1 MPEPA
6 ASGAILKLLRPNRS
20 AVVLAWVLGIFL
32 LMPVYAFAQ
41 PEAPGYQVERVERFT
56 SATAGQVLTVTNPFG
71 DVFARFGGYEGA
83 VEARAVIQQFEAEG
97 PRLVIVLED
106 TPRGPVL
113 RVGTLSSD
121 GKTLDLEPVKGQKKR
136 ADLVIF
142 VPQGTRLEVTTLD
155 GRVEARGLKSDLRV
169 RTRAG
174 GVSVRSVQGNLDL
187 ASEAGSILA
196 TPELEER
203 SEVQR
208 FTTGQGDISLIL
220 PQDGAFTVS
229 ASTTGWLSTD
239 FSLEIER
246 DPAEVTRRRGR
257 GKNGAGRTQLEVTSQ
272 SGHLRL
278 QVRPGGTAG
287 GQLP

>member
-1 MPEPA
+1 M
-6 ASGAILKLLRPNRS
+6 LKLLRPVRS
-20 AVVLAWVLGIFL
+20 FVALAGVLGTFL
-32 LMPVYAFAQ
+32 LVPGDAFAQ
-41 PEAPGYQVERVERFT
+41 PESPGYQVERVERFV
-56 SATAGQVLTVTNPFG
+56 SVAAGQVLSVTNPFG
-71 DVFARFGGYEGA
+71 DVSARFGGYEGA

-97 PRLVIVLED
+97 PRLVMVIGD
-106 TPRGPVL
+106 TSRGPVV
-113 RVGTLSSD
+113 RVGTLGAD

-142 VPQGTRLEVTTLD
+142 VPQGARLEVTTLE

-196 TPELEER
+196 TPELEAR
-203 SEVQR
+203 TEVQR

-239 FSLEIER
+239 FSLAIER
-246 DPAEVTRRRGR
+246 DPADVTRRRGR

-278 QVRPGGTAG
+278 QVRPGVPAG
-287 GQLP
+287 SQPP

>member
-1 MPEPA
+1 MLEP
-6 ASGAILKLLRPNRS
+6 LRPVRS
-20 AVVLAWVLGIFL
+20 FVALAGVLGTFL
-32 LMPVYAFAQ
+32 LVPGDAFAQ
-41 PEAPGYQVERVERFT
+41 PGAPGYQVERVERFA
-56 SATAGQVLTVTNPFG
+56 SVAAGQVLTVTNPFG
-71 DVFARFGGYEGA
+71 DVSARFGGYEGA

-97 PRLVIVLED
+97 PRLVMALED
-106 TPRGPVL
+106 SPRGFVV
-113 RVGTLSSD
+113 RVGMLGAD

-142 VPQGTRLEVTTLD
+142 VPQGARLEVTTLE

-196 TPELEER
+196 TPELEGR
-203 SEVQR
+203 TEVQR
-208 FTTGQGDISLIL
+208 FTTVQGDIRLIL

-239 FSLEIER
+239 FSLAIER
-246 DPAEVTRRRGR
+246 DPADVTRRRGR
-257 GKNGAGRTQLEVTSQ
+257 GQNGAGRTQLEVTSQ

-278 QVRPGGTAG
+278 QVRPGVPAG
-287 GQLP
+287 SQPP

>member
-1 MPEPA
+1 M
-6 ASGAILKLLRPNRS
+6 LKLLRPLRS
-20 AVVLAWVLGIFL
+20 SVALAWVLGIFL
-32 LMPVYAFAQ
+32 LAPGQSFAQ
-41 PEAPGYQVERVERFT
+41 PEAPGHQVERVERFA
-56 SATAGQVLTVTNPFG
+56 SVAAGQVVTVSNPFG

-83 VEARAVIQQFEAEG
+83 VEARAVIQQFDAEG
-97 PRLVIVLED
+97 PRLVMAIEE
-106 TPRGPVL
+106 TPRGPAV
-113 RVGTLSSD
+113 RVGTLGSD

-142 VPQGTRLEVTTLD
+142 VPQGAPLEVTTLD

-196 TPELEER
+196 TPELEGR

-208 FTTGQGDISLIL
+208 FTTEQGDISLIL
-220 PQDGAFTVS
+220 PQDGAFTVR

-246 DPAEVTRRRGR
+246 DPAEGTRRRGR
-257 GKNGAGRTQLEVTSQ
+257 GEFGAGRTQLEVTSQ

-278 QVRPGGTAG
+278 QVRPGAPAG
-287 GQLP
+287 GQPP

>member
-1 MPEPA
+1 MLE
-6 ASGAILKLLRPNRS
+6 LLRPFRS
-20 AVVLAWVLGIFL
+20 FVALAGVLGTFL
-32 LMPVYAFAQ
+32 LGPGDAFAQ
-41 PEAPGYQVERVERFT
+41 PEAPGYQVERVERFA
-56 SATAGQVLTVTNPFG
+56 SVAVGQVLTVTNPFG

-97 PRLVIVLED
+97 PRLVMVLED
-106 TPRGPVL
+106 TPRGPVV
-113 RVGTLSSD
+113 RVGALSSD

-142 VPQGTRLEVTTLD
+142 VPQGAPLEVTTLD

-196 TPELEER
+196 TPELEKR
-203 SEVQR
+203 TDVQR

-239 FSLEIER
+239 FSLAIER
-246 DPAEVTRRRGR
+246 DPAEATRRRGR
-257 GKNGAGRTQLEVTSQ
+257 GKNGAGRTPLEVTSQ

-278 QVRPGGTAG
+278 QVRPGVPAG
-287 GQLP
+287 SQPP